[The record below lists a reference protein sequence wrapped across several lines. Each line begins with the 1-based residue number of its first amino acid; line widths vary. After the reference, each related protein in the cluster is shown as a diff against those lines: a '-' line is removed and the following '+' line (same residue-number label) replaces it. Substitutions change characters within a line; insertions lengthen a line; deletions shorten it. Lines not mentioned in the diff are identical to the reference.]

1 MKRILVVLLLAAC
14 LVACHTDVKSINT
27 KSDGR
32 TFEQRLYALDIGEAY
47 RPADNE
53 TFLRVPGGW
62 VYHRWSGYGVA
73 ATFIPMVTEG
83 ER

>member
-14 LVACHTDVKSINT
+14 LVACHTDVKSIST

-32 TFEQRLYALDIGEAY
+32 TIEQRLYALNIGEAY
-47 RPADNE
+47 DISEHE

-62 VYHRWSGYGVA
+62 VFHLWSGYGVA
-73 ATFIPMVTEG
+73 ATFIPLPDEG
-83 ER
+83 SR